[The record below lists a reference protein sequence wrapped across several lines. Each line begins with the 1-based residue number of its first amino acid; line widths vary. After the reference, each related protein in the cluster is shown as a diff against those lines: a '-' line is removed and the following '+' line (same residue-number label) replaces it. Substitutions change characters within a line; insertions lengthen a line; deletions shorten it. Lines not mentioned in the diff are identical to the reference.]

1 MSAKFT
7 TEICINNASSYSRL
21 TAAGRQSTAADSH
34 SQTWLQTL
42 FFSLSLPLM
51 RKQLNY
57 TCMLKNLLKRYCIS
71 TWDNLWIC
79 LFFLF
84 FFSYVTPLMRQLQ
97 NNIWGTISRIGGWG
111 TKPKLLKLKLHCIW
125 TSRFFF
131 LFYYFLLYISFYFI
145 FYTYI
150 YFFFHL
156 FILYSYSIFILFI
169 FYFQSSLCLSNAFS
183 ACCWLEHCLSLFISL
198 KPFLF
203 VSLFCFFFIFF
214 YLIICFSLYH

>member
-111 TKPKLLKLKLHCIW
+111 TKPKLLRLKLHCIW
-125 TSRFFF
+125 TSRVFF
-131 LFYYFLLYISFYFI
+131 YFITFYFI
-145 FYTYI
+145 F
-150 YFFFHL
+150 H
-156 FILYSYSIFILFI
+156 FILFFIHTYI
-169 FYFQSSLCLSNAFS
+169 FSFIYLFYILIQSSF
-183 ACCWLEHCLSLFISL
+183 
-198 KPFLF
+198 FL
-203 VSLFCFFFIFF
+203 FFIFNP
-214 YLIICFSLYH
+214 LSVSLMPFQLTVD